1 MHWAVVIDYICPGGC
16 QLALHGDRLYLYSG
30 HTVTVDK
37 EDRSESDTVHDDL
50 WSLDLNT
57 FMVRQPSHIA
67 ADHFSICTVAT
78 PGLQALQGKGIR
90 LQLRCAAMLP
100 ETCRCVNAA

>member
-50 WSLDLNT
+50 WSIDLNT
-57 FMVRQPSHIA
+57 FAVRSTCPVSHPA
-67 ADHFSICTVAT
+67 H
-78 PGLQALQGKGIR
+78 
-90 LQLRCAAMLP
+90 CAAPGCSALVSLVRPKVCPRSSLSVRKMRRLS
-100 ETCRCVNAA
+100 TSSQ

>member
-1 MHWAVVIDYICPGGC
+1 MHQAVVISCLCPGGC

-57 FMVRQPSHIA
+57 FAVRSTCPVSHPA
-67 ADHFSICTVAT
+67 H
-78 PGLQALQGKGIR
+78 
-90 LQLRCAAMLP
+90 CAAPCCSALVSLVRPKVCPRSSLNVRKM
-100 ETCRCVNAA
+100 CRLGSSSQ